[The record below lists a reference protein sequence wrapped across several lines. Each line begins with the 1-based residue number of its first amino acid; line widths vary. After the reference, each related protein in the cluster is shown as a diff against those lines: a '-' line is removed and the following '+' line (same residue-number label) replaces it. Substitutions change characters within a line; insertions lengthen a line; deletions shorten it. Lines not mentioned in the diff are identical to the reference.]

1 VTAMPTLDRVE
12 IGGTVPVQGPC
23 PRAAGENQMD
33 LLSQDLSR
41 ERIPG
46 AEVELAQRVRA
57 LRRARRDAR
66 TRAARVRRALLAPT
80 SAGEPYLPRPARE
93 TGRR

>member
-1 VTAMPTLDRVE
+1 MTTVPTFDRAE
-12 IGGTVPVQGPC
+12 TGGTVPEQGPC
-23 PRAAGENQMD
+23 PRATGENKMN
-33 LLSQDLSR
+33 LLSHDLSR

-66 TRAARVRRALLAPT
+66 TRTARVRRALLAPT
-80 SAGEPYLPRPARE
+80 RAGDPYVSRPVRK
-93 TGRR
+93 TGHE